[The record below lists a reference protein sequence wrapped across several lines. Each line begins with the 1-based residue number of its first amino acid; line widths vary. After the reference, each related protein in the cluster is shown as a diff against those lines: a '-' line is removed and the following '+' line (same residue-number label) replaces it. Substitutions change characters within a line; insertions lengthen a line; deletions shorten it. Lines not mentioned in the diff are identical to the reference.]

1 MSITHFLSTLFSAY
15 FLWCFFNR
23 GCTVQM
29 SFPHSRIGMM
39 PSPDVYVFQP
49 KICSSCSPNV
59 ATSSSGFQDQV
70 QIIRMCCIMS
80 LDHPQK
86 AVVLVNWQAEHWGV
100 QELPQMVDVRYYQ
113 QIRVT
118 CFKLVVW
125 LVAIPKLCLYFSSI
139 VLCHLCDC
147 KNVEYPEES
156 TTSSGP
162 LGFLD
167 QGYATIF

>member
-1 MSITHFLSTLFSAY
+1 MLLTLLKVKNNVKFSEKFLFVSPKSNTCMVVSYSVNTFSTPAVMSITHFLSTLFSAY

-70 QIIRMCCIMS
+70 QMITMCCIMS

-100 QELPQMVDVRYYQ
+100 QELP
-113 QIRVT
+113 
-118 CFKLVVW
+118 
-125 LVAIPKLCLYFSSI
+125 
-139 VLCHLCDC
+139 
-147 KNVEYPEES
+147 
-156 TTSSGP
+156 
-162 LGFLD
+162 
-167 QGYATIF
+167 